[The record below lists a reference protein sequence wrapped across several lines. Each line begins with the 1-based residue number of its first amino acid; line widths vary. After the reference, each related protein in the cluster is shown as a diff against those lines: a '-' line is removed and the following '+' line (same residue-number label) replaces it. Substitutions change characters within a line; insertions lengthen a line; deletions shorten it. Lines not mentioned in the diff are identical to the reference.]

1 MHHPSPIT
9 HHTSQ
14 ITKKPYPLDKAE
26 IIIFKAEVSQSDFQ
40 IEVRVKDET
49 VWLTQAQMV
58 NLFDAT
64 KQNISLH
71 INNIFK
77 EGELQPDSVVKEYLT
92 TAADGKK
99 YKTKFYNLDVIIS
112 VGYRVKSL
120 RGTQFRI
127 WANKILKEYLL
138 KGHVVNH
145 RLGRI
150 EEEVQ
155 KIKGRIN
162 EIEFTVQTNLPPNE
176 GIFFDGQI
184 FDAWQFVSQL
194 IKDAKEAIVLIDNYV
209 DESVLM
215 LLSKRN
221 PEVKATIFSNNIT
234 KQLDTDLQK
243 HNQQYPSIEL
253 KRFSKSHDRFLI
265 IDKKDVYHIGA
276 SLKDLGKKWFAF
288 SKIKLDATELLQKLI
303 EK

>member
-1 MHHPSPIT
+1 
-9 HHTSQ
+9 
-14 ITKKPYPLDKAE
+14 LEKAE
-26 IIIFKAEVSQSDFQ
+26 IFLFRDELHQSDFQ
-40 IEVRVKDET
+40 IEVRVEDET

-58 NLFDAT
+58 NLFGAT

-77 EGELQPDSVVKEYLT
+77 EEELQADSVVKEYLT
-92 TAADGKK
+92 TASDGKK
-99 YKTKFYNLDVIIS
+99 YKTRFHNLDVIIS

-138 KGHVVNH
+138 KGHVVNQ
-145 RLGRI
+145 RLGMI
-150 EEEVQ
+150 EEEVHQ
-155 KIKGRIN
+155 IKGRMN
-162 EIEFTVQTNLPPNE
+162 EIEFKVQTNLPPTE

-194 IKDAKEAIVLIDNYV
+194 IKEATDTIILIDNYI

-215 LLSKRN
+215 LLAKRN
-221 PEVKATIFSNNIT
+221 PNVKATIFTGNIT
-234 KQLDTDLQK
+234 KQLETDMKK
-243 HNQQYPSIEL
+243 HDKQYRPIEI
-253 KRFSKSHDRFLI
+253 KFFTKAHDRFLI
-265 IDKKDVYHIGA
+265 IDQTTVYHIGA

-288 SKIKLDATELLQKLI
+288 SKIDIDPGLI
-303 EK
+303 LNQLSKR